1 MQVLI
6 SPSLTGALTNNSPQ
20 GAGTDTLPGV
30 PYQLLPLST
39 AQQAFGVLAIE
50 PINLRQLM
58 VPEQQRL
65 LQTYAVMIASAL
77 ERLHLAQTAAS
88 ARLDTEREQLR
99 NSLLAALSH
108 DLRTPLTVLF
118 GQAEILT
125 LDLAAEKSP
134 TRNRLTKYAS
144 KYSTPPVW

>member
-1 MQVLI
+1 M
-6 SPSLTGALTNNSPQ
+6 NM
-20 GAGTDTLPGV
+20 
-30 PYQLLPLST
+30 
-39 AQQAFGVLAIE
+39 
-50 PINLRQLM
+50 RQLM

-88 ARLDTEREQLR
+88 ARMDTEREQLR

-125 LDLAAEKSP
+125 LDLAAENRRMP
-134 TRNRLTKYAS
+134 NRLTKSAS
-144 KYSTPPVW
+144 RSSILRGWSIIYWIWHAFSPADLTCAKSGNR